1 MKFHLLIVDDDQI
14 ILMLHKRIVIREGL
28 GNNPQSFL
36 NGKEA
41 LEYIRR
47 NNSSDDTHL
56 VLLDINMPVMNGW
69 EFLEALSSESSE
81 ANVHVAIVTSSTDKA
96 DLEKSTRYDQVFDF
110 LLKPLA
116 PNAITGL
123 KQNPLLSEVF
133 TS

>member
-14 ILMLHKRIVIREGL
+14 ILMLHKRIVMREGL

-69 EFLEALSSESSE
+69 EFLEALNSESSE
-81 ANVHVAIVTSSTDKA
+81 ANVHVVMATSSTDKA
-96 DLEKSTRYDQVFDF
+96 DYEMSKNYSHVFDF
-110 LLKPLA
+110 LLKPLE
-116 PNAITGL
+116 PNALDGI
-123 KQNPLLSEVF
+123 KNNPLLGHIYND
-133 TS
+133 